1 MIALVEERQARLG
14 IAPLCAALGLARAT
28 FYRRRGGPPPGPVAR
43 PPRRP
48 PVQALTPAERTGVLA
63 LLHEDRFVD
72 RPPAQVWAQV
82 LDAGQ
87 VPPCSIRTMYRVLA
101 AHAEVRERRDQLRHP
116 VYRKPELLATGPNQ
130 VWSWDITKLL
140 GPVTWTYYYL
150 YVLLDIFSR
159 YVVGWLLARQESAAL
174 AKVLITESCERQH
187 IGHDQLIIHADRG
200 PSMTSQPVALL
211 LATLGVVPSHS
222 RPHVSNDNPFSEAQ
236 FKTLKYQPDFPDRFG
251 AYEDA
256 ETFGQRFFPW
266 YNREHRHGA
275 LGLMTPHP
283 AAAADGGVDQ
293 QAPGVTGA
301 PRARGSRR
309 MTATHKFPM
318 PTVSFG
324 LTTSAELVRSQVG
337 DQSVKH
343 DALHVHHVHP
353 LVHLLEERF
362 TLASGSRSLIS
373 RIMRPISSP
382 TGTTVRNSSAAVRR
396 ASGVSGTDGWAMAP
410 RTAMSAMA
418 TRPSRCR
425 GEAPAGPAGTGR
437 SGRRSG
443 ASAFRR
449 HHPSRRCGSHI
460 TENSV
465 RCVHG
470 WWRSAAVEGPAAQ
483 R

>member
-174 AKVLITESCERQH
+174 AKVLITES
-187 IGHDQLIIHADRG
+187 
-200 PSMTSQPVALL
+200 SS
-211 LATLGVVPSHS
+211 
-222 RPHVSNDNPFSEAQ
+222 
-236 FKTLKYQPDFPDRFG
+236 
-251 AYEDA
+251 
-256 ETFGQRFFPW
+256 
-266 YNREHRHGA
+266 
-275 LGLMTPHP
+275 
-283 AAAADGGVDQ
+283 
-293 QAPGVTGA
+293 
-301 PRARGSRR
+301 
-309 MTATHKFPM
+309 M
-318 PTVSFG
+318 PTAG
-324 LTTSAELVRSQVG
+324 
-337 DQSVKH
+337 
-343 DALHVHHVHP
+343 
-353 LVHLLEERF
+353 
-362 TLASGSRSLIS
+362 
-373 RIMRPISSP
+373 RP
-382 TGTTVRNSSAAVRR
+382 
-396 ASGVSGTDGWAMAP
+396 
-410 RTAMSAMA
+410 
-418 TRPSRCR
+418 
-425 GEAPAGPAGTGR
+425 
-437 SGRRSG
+437 
-443 ASAFRR
+443 
-449 HHPSRRCGSHI
+449 
-460 TENSV
+460 
-465 RCVHG
+465 
-470 WWRSAAVEGPAAQ
+470 
-483 R
+483 